1 MLYILYFILHTT
13 HMRTSYSALD
23 TFKTCPLKYKYQA
36 IDKLRTPKRIEAV
49 FGTLLHSALK
59 YMFERNPLYPTVDEV
74 IDYFTKSFNEKS
86 EKIIWPS
93 EEKKI
98 ADEKSYF
105 EEGVKLIKNFYHKNQ
120 PWNFNALE
128 LESRFALEIPD
139 EKTGGTH
146 TLAGIIDRID
156 KNETDGS
163 YEIIDYKTGKKMP
176 AEESL
181 INNLQLN
188 VYHLA
193 LINRWPSIK
202 PEKIKISL
210 YFLKHN
216 EKISTTPDAGQEKKT
231 KKALLTTI
239 REIESM
245 EKTGNF
251 PPTPGP
257 LCDWCGFRKMCPM
270 WSHEY
275 KKPETPSDEE
285 VATAIREYFEI
296 KTTEDTGDKRLKEL
310 RGKILAYMD
319 SQKLDRVF
327 GGEGYITKTI
337 QERVSFD
344 IEKLK
349 PILEK
354 LGLWNE
360 VLAPDIKKLQQIINT
375 LPDPEQEIAL
385 SAKTTKSFVTLKT
398 SKK

>member
-1 MLYILYFILHTT
+1 
-13 HMRTSYSALD
+13 MRTSYSALD
-23 TFKTCPLKYKYQA
+23 TFKTCPLKYKYQD
-36 IDKLRTPKRIEAV
+36 IDKLKAPKRIEAV

-59 YMFERNPLYPTVDEV
+59 FMFERNPLYPTVDEV
-74 IDYFTKSFNEKS
+74 IDFFTKEFNEKS
-86 EKIIWPS
+86 EKIIWAN
-93 EEKKI
+93 EERK
-98 ADEKSYF
+98 ATDEKAYY
-105 EEGVKLIKNFYHKNQ
+105 EEGVKLIKNFYKKNQ

-139 EKTGGTH
+139 EKTGETH

-156 KNETDGS
+156 KNEADES

-176 AEESL
+176 SESTL
-181 INNLQLN
+181 ADNLQLN

-193 LINRWPSIK
+193 LVNRWPSIK

-216 EKISTTPDAGQEKKT
+216 EKISATPDTGREEKT
-231 KKALLTTI
+231 KKALLSSI
-239 REIESM
+239 REIE
-245 EKTGNF
+245 ERKKKGDF

-257 LCDWCGFRKMCPM
+257 LCDWCGFRKICPM

-285 VATAIREYFEI
+285 AAAAILEYFAI
-296 KTTEDTGDKRLKEL
+296 KENEDGNDKKIKEL
-310 RGKILAYMD
+310 RGKILAYME
-319 SQKLDRVF
+319 SQNLGRVF
-327 GGEGYITKTI
+327 GGEGYITKTV
-337 QERVSFD
+337 QERVSFNT
-344 IEKLK
+344 EKIK

-360 VLAPDIKKLQQIINT
+360 VLEPDMKKLERIVAS
-375 LPDPEQEIAL
+375 LPDQEQEAAL
-385 SAKTTKSFVTLKT
+385 AAKTIKSFITLKA

>member
-1 MLYILYFILHTT
+1 
-13 HMRTSYSALD
+13 MRTSYSALD

-36 IDKLRTPKRIEAV
+36 IDKLRAPKRIEAV

-59 YMFERNPLYPTVDEV
+59 YMFLRNPLYPTADEV
-74 IDYFTKSFNEKS
+74 IDYFTKAFNEKS
-86 EKIIWPS
+86 EKIIWP
-93 EEKKI
+93 
-98 ADEKSYF
+98 DEKRKESDEKAYF
-105 EEGVKLIKNFYHKNQ
+105 DEGVKLIKNFYHKNQ

-139 EKTGGTH
+139 EKEGVTH

-156 KNETDGS
+156 KNEADGS

-176 AEESL
+176 AEKKLAE
-181 INNLQLN
+181 NLQLN

-193 LINRWPSIK
+193 LVNRWPSIK

-216 EKISTTPDAGQEKKT
+216 EKISATPEAGREEKT

-239 REIESM
+239 REIEDM

-285 VATAIREYFEI
+285 AAEAIREYFAV
-296 KTTEDTGDKRLKEL
+296 KSSEDENKKKISEL
-310 RGKILAYMD
+310 RGKILTYMD
-319 SQKLDRVF
+319 SQKLGRVF

-344 IEKLK
+344 IEKIK

-360 VLAPDIKKLQQIINT
+360 VLAPDMKKLQQIINT
-375 LPDPEQEIAL
+375 LPDSEQEVVL
-385 SAKTTKSFVTLKT
+385 SAKTVKSFVTLKA

>member
-1 MLYILYFILHTT
+1 
-13 HMRTSYSALD
+13 MRTSYSALD
-23 TFKTCPLKYKYQA
+23 TFKTCPLKYKYQE
-36 IDKLRTPKRIEAV
+36 IDKLKAPKRIEAI

-74 IDYFTKSFNEKS
+74 VNFFTKEFNEKS
-86 EKIIWPS
+86 EKIVWPN
-93 EEKKI
+93 EERKS
-98 ADEKSYF
+98 ADEKAYF
-105 EEGVKLIKNFYHKNQ
+105 EEGIKLIKNFYSKNQ

-139 EKTGGTH
+139 EKSGETH

-156 KNETDGS
+156 KNDADES

-176 AEESL
+176 AEEKLSD
-181 INNLQLN
+181 NLQLN

-193 LINRWPSIK
+193 LTHRWPSIK
-202 PEKIKISL
+202 PEKIKMSL

-216 EKISTTPDAGQEKKT
+216 EKISAEADPSKAEKT

-239 REIESM
+239 REIE
-245 EKTGNF
+245 ERKKNGDF

-275 KKPETPSDEE
+275 KKTETPSDEE
-285 VATAIREYFEI
+285 AAQAIREYFEI
-296 KTTEDTGDKRLKEL
+296 KNKEDENDKRIKEL
-310 RGKILAYMD
+310 RAKILAYMD
-319 SQKLDRVF
+319 AQKLGRVF
-327 GGEGYITKTI
+327 GGEGYITKTV
-337 QERVSFD
+337 QERISFD
-344 IEKLK
+344 IDIIK

-360 VLAPDIKKLQQIINT
+360 VLEPDNKKLLQIIQT
-375 LPDPEQEIAL
+375 LSDQDREAAL
-385 SAKTTKSFVTLKT
+385 SAKTVKSFVTLKA

>member
-1 MLYILYFILHTT
+1 
-13 HMRTSYSALD
+13 
-23 TFKTCPLKYKYQA
+23 
-36 IDKLRTPKRIEAV
+36 
-49 FGTLLHSALK
+49 
-59 YMFERNPLYPTVDEV
+59 
-74 IDYFTKSFNEKS
+74 
-86 EKIIWPS
+86 
-93 EEKKI
+93 
-98 ADEKSYF
+98 
-105 EEGVKLIKNFYHKNQ
+105 
-120 PWNFNALE
+120 
-128 LESRFALEIPD
+128 
-139 EKTGGTH
+139 
-146 TLAGIIDRID
+146 
-156 KNETDGS
+156 
-163 YEIIDYKTGKKMP
+163 MP
-176 AEESL
+176 AEKKLAE
-181 INNLQLN
+181 NLQLN

-193 LINRWPSIK
+193 LVNRWPSIK

-216 EKISTTPDAGQEKKT
+216 EKISATPEAGREEKT

-239 REIESM
+239 REIEDM

-285 VATAIREYFEI
+285 AAEAIREYFAV
-296 KTTEDTGDKRLKEL
+296 KSSEDENKKKISEL
-310 RGKILAYMD
+310 RGKILTYMD
-319 SQKLDRVF
+319 SQKLGRVF

-344 IEKLK
+344 IEKIK

-360 VLAPDIKKLQQIINT
+360 VLAPDMKKLQQIINT
-375 LPDPEQEIAL
+375 LPDSEQEVVL
-385 SAKTTKSFVTLKT
+385 SAKTVKSFVTLKA

>member
-1 MLYILYFILHTT
+1 
-13 HMRTSYSALD
+13 MRTSYSALD
-23 TFKTCPLKYKYQA
+23 TFKTCPLKYKYQE
-36 IDKLRTPKRIEAV
+36 IDKLRAPKRIEAV

-59 YMFERNPLYPTVDEV
+59 YMFERNPLYPTPDEV
-74 IDYFTKSFNEKS
+74 VNFFTKEFNEKS
-86 EKIIWPS
+86 EKIVWPD
-93 EEKKI
+93 ETRKE
-98 ADEKSYF
+98 ADEKAYF
-105 EEGVKLIKNFYHKNQ
+105 EEGIKLIKNFYHKNQ

-139 EKTGGTH
+139 EKSGEIH

-156 KNETDGS
+156 KNDAEES

-176 AEESL
+176 AEEKL
-181 INNLQLN
+181 VDNLQLN

-193 LINRWPSIK
+193 LTHRWPSIK
-202 PEKIKISL
+202 PEKIKMSL

-216 EKISTTPDAGQEKKT
+216 EKISTEADLSKADKT

-239 REIESM
+239 REIE
-245 EKTGNF
+245 ERKKKNDF

-285 VATAIREYFEI
+285 ASVAIQEYFAI
-296 KTTEDTGDKRLKEL
+296 KSSEDTNKKKTAEL
-310 RGKILAYMD
+310 RAKILAYMD
-319 SQKLDRVF
+319 SQSLGRVF
-327 GGEGYITKTI
+327 GGEGYITKTV
-337 QERVSFD
+337 QERISFD
-344 IEKLK
+344 IEKIK

-354 LGLWNE
+354 LGLWE
-360 VLAPDIKKLQQIINT
+360 KILEPDTKKLAELINS
-375 LPDPEQEIAL
+375 LPDPDQEAVL
-385 SAKTTKSFVTLKT
+385 QAKTVKSFVTLKA